1 MLNARGDVIGLAF
14 DGNRESMSG
23 DIYFH
28 PTNFKTVCVDHPLRA
43 AVDRGQNTL
52 APEKLIDEMRLVK

>member
-28 PTNFKTVCVDHPLRA
+28 PTNFKTVCVDSRFVLWIRDKYA
-43 AVDRGQNTL
+43 GAGKR
-52 APEKLIDEMRLVK
+52 IDEMRRVK